1 MLTKGT
7 ILFVFEGKSTEDII
21 VSSLERHFFGK
32 YDTIKCVFD
41 AEIYQLY
48 QKLSKS
54 DFSEDL
60 VELLRK
66 RSPEN
71 EQILKDYNRDS
82 FAYTYLFFDYDGH
95 SSLANDQDLMEMLQ
109 FFNEETEQGKLFIS
123 YPMIEAIKHYKDI
136 ETFKSLVVKCKRKN
150 CQSKDICKTREEC
163 FKEPHYK
170 TFVPTDND
178 PHMNNLNSYDQKVWK
193 TLITANLCKMND
205 LVADTFSLPNIVH
218 PQSEVFAKQI
228 EKHIS
233 NDCPKVAV
241 LSAFPMFVLD
251 FYGCEKTKAKLQEI
265 D

>member
-95 SSLANDQDLMEMLQ
+95 SSIANDQDLMEMLQ
-109 FFNEETEQGKLFIS
+109 FFN
-123 YPMIEAIKHYKDI
+123 
-136 ETFKSLVVKCKRKN
+136 
-150 CQSKDICKTREEC
+150 
-163 FKEPHYK
+163 
-170 TFVPTDND
+170 
-178 PHMNNLNSYDQKVWK
+178 
-193 TLITANLCKMND
+193 
-205 LVADTFSLPNIVH
+205 
-218 PQSEVFAKQI
+218 
-228 EKHIS
+228 
-233 NDCPKVAV
+233 
-241 LSAFPMFVLD
+241 
-251 FYGCEKTKAKLQEI
+251 
-265 D
+265 